1 MSDNRL
7 RTAFDSE
14 PVPHDLEA
22 RVRAK
27 LEQPAA
33 TTPWPRLLSSF
44 ALLLALVG
52 GLQVFRVVQTA
63 QLLRVGLEDHL
74 QCAIGGVYPKQT
86 EKAAMTTAMGPYS
99 VMLQPILDQ
108 MPGDA
113 VISAHRC
120 TTDGRAY
127 VHVIVRRGSTLI
139 SVIMTKRKSAETYPR
154 SIMSRSSVRQN
165 TMEGYSVSG
174 FAAGGYLGYVISGLP
189 PQQNSELAERI
200 APVVRRYTGA

>member
-1 MSDNRL
+1 MSNENRL
-7 RTAFDSE
+7 RTALDSE
-14 PVPHDLEA
+14 PVPRDLEA
-22 RVRAK
+22 KVRAK

-33 TTPWPRLLSSF
+33 TPWPRLVSSF

-74 QCAIGGVYPKQT
+74 HCAIGGVYPKQT
-86 EKAAMTTAMGPYS
+86 EKAAMTAAMGPYS

-113 VISAHRC
+113 VVSAHRC
-120 TTDGRAY
+120 TADGRAY

-154 SIMSRSSVRQN
+154 AIMSRSSIRQS

-189 PQQNSELAERI
+189 PEQNGELAERI
-200 APVVRRYTGA
+200 APVVRRYTGI